1 MLMKLKHDERV
12 EETIAFLKKPPLR
25 RSMMPFYRIMFGGAV
40 ASIPEEYRQIL
51 GLKKPWWPAFW
62 MTGVILKMLR
72 TSWALT
78 TSEDAARVR
87 SRA

>member
-1 MLMKLKHDERV
+1 
-12 EETIAFLKKPPLR
+12 
-25 RSMMPFYRIMFGGAV
+25 FGGAV

-72 TSWALT
+72 ILLGPSS

-87 SRA
+87 IARLKAEGKLAS